1 MGFRTWQDFSKF
13 SASVKR
19 KRRFL
24 HSESVEAFLNA
35 VVETSTERES
45 FLRSGT
51 PLWRAQLGNCNEYIT
66 DDEGRNRVVEAPFS
80 PKRMKPPIDSP
91 QPAGRTTGSS
101 MRRALRTGAIPAGQS
116 ITAMPGS

>member
-45 FLRSGT
+45 FLRSGHT
-51 PLWRAQLGNCNEYIT
+51 IVA
-66 DDEGRNRVVEAPFS
+66 
-80 PKRMKPPIDSP
+80 
-91 QPAGRTTGSS
+91 RTIG
-101 MRRALRTGAIPAGQS
+101 
-116 ITAMPGS
+116 